1 MQTAVERLA
10 LMPAAATEPTAARWP
25 RLAFLAALGLAALNG
40 PAAQAQQPAQLL
52 NQAQQQFPGQP
63 AVFLD
68 YRQDVLLELRGD
80 SLTVS
85 ARHHHDMLHTAEGT
99 AAYASD
105 RVFSSHFSRLQKIEA
120 RTLVPNGTSYRTQKV
135 QQFHEQ
141 FEVRPGIFFD
151 DVRATRFTYPSVQP
165 GARTVSDYTIRLR
178 DARFLQP
185 FYFAT
190 GVPVRHAELTVTAPK
205 TVKLNYKLFGAEGAN
220 VQFSKEEKGSTVV
233 YRWTADNLP
242 APPTDDEAPD
252 DAWYLP
258 HVVYFVEEAPLA
270 GKPQRMLSGVPELY
284 TLYRSFVKDL
294 DQPAAAP
301 QLKHLV
307 DSLTAKAATPD
318 DKARNIYHWVQDHVR
333 YIAFEQGM
341 RGFVPHAPALV
352 YTRRYG
358 DCKDMA
364 SLTHGMLQLAGLNS
378 HLAWIGTRDLPYRYS
393 ELATPGVD
401 NHMIAVY
408 ERPGGELVF
417 LDATDPYNPFGLPT
431 AMIQGKEAL
440 IGLDKEHSR
449 VAEVPVVAREQNA
462 RTDATKLT
470 LDGTSLRGS
479 GQLALAG
486 YARNRATAALRGA
499 DQLTQQRTVRSM
511 LERGSNKFFVDK
523 YTVGGLGESEK
534 PLTLDYQFHL
544 DDYVQRADD
553 ELYVNLN
560 LERELINDKI
570 DLERRRLPRAN
581 DYCRRTRQ
589 QTEFE
594 IPAGYDLS
602 HLPANVQADD
612 PVAGFRISYRREGNK
627 VVQDK
632 EVYVNYLLLEPK
644 QFAAYNKVVGQLSE
658 AYRDALILKRKPL

>member
-1 MQTAVERLA
+1 MGADGELIA
-10 LMPAAATEPTAARWP
+10 LMAEEKPRSARWCQVV
-25 RLAFLAALGLAALNG
+25 FLAALGLAALSG
-40 PAAQAQQPAQLL
+40 PAARAQQPAQLL
-52 NQAQQQFPGQP
+52 AQVQQQFPGQP

-68 YRQDVLLELRGD
+68 YRQDVTLELRGD
-80 SLTVS
+80 SLAVQ
-85 ARHHHDMLHTAEGT
+85 ARHHHDLLHAAEGT

-105 RVFSSHFSRLQKIEA
+105 RVFSSHFSKLQKIEA
-120 RTLVPNGTSYRTQKV
+120 KTLVPNGTSYRTQKV

-141 FEVRPGIFFD
+141 FEIRPGIFFD
-151 DVRATRFTYPSVQP
+151 DVRATNFTYPNVGL
-165 GARTVSDYTIRLR
+165 GARTISDYTLKFR

-190 GVPVRHAELTVTAPK
+190 GVPVRHAELTVTAPRA
-205 TVKLNYKLFGAEGAN
+205 VKLSYRLFGTEQAN
-220 VQFSKEEKGSTVV
+220 VQFTKEEKGSVVV

-242 APPTDDEAPD
+242 APPTDSEAPE

-258 HVVYFVEEAPLA
+258 HVVYFVEEAPVA
-270 GKPQRMLSGVPELY
+270 GKPQKLLSGVPELY

-294 DQPAAAP
+294 DQLAPAP

-318 DKARNIYHWVQDHVR
+318 EKARNIYHWVQDHVR

-364 SLTHGMLQLAGLNS
+364 SLTHGMLQLAGLKS

-408 ERPGGELVF
+408 ERAGGELVY
-417 LDATDPYNPFGLPT
+417 LDATDPYNAFGLPT

-440 IGLDKEHSR
+440 IGLDKDNSR
-449 VAEVPVVAREQNA
+449 VATVPVVGQEQNA

-486 YARNRATAALRGA
+486 YARNRVTATLRGA
-499 DQLTQQRTVRSM
+499 DLTTQQRTVRSV
-511 LERGSNKFFVDK
+511 LERGSNKFFVDQ

-534 PLTLDYQFHL
+534 PLTVDYQFHL
-544 DDYVQRADD
+544 EDYVQRVDD

-560 LERELINDKI
+560 LERELTNDQI
-570 DLERRRLPRAN
+570 DLARRRLPRAN
-581 DYCRRTRQ
+581 EYCRRSRQ

-612 PVAGFRISYRREGNK
+612 AVAGFRISYRREGNK

>member
-1 MQTAVERLA
+1 MAASNWQRTALV
-10 LMPAAATEPTAARWP
+10 
-25 RLAFLAALGLAALNG
+25 AALGLSVCSART
-40 PAAQAQQPAQLL
+40 AQAQQPAQLL
-52 NQAQQQFPGQP
+52 AEARQQFPGQP

-80 SLTVS
+80 SLVVS
-85 ARHHHDMLHTAEGT
+85 ARHHRDLLHVAQGT
-99 AAYASD
+99 GAYAAD

-120 RTLVPNGTSYRTQKV
+120 RTMVPAGSSYRAQKV

-141 FEVRPGIFFD
+141 FEIRPGIFFD
-151 DVRATRFTYPSVQP
+151 DVRATNFTYPNVGP
-165 GARTVSDYTIRLR
+165 GARTISDYTLKFR

-190 GVPVRHAELTVTAPK
+190 GVPVRHAELTVTAPRA
-205 TVKLNYKLFGAEGAN
+205 VKLNYKLFGADGAN
-220 VQFSKEEKGSTVV
+220 VQFSKEEKGGTVV
-233 YRWTADNLP
+233 YRWVADNLP
-242 APPTDDEAPD
+242 APPTDADAPD

-270 GKPQRMLSGVPELY
+270 GKPQRLLSGVPELY

-294 DQPAAAP
+294 DQPAPAP
-301 QLKHLV
+301 VLQHLV

-341 RGFVPHAPALV
+341 RGFVPHAPAAV

-364 SLTHGMLQLAGLNS
+364 SLTHGMLQLAGLKS

-462 RTDATKLT
+462 RTDATRLS

-486 YARNRATAALRGA
+486 YARGRITATLRGA
-499 DQLTQQRTVRSM
+499 DQTTQQRTVRSV

-523 YTVGGLGESEK
+523 YTVGGLAEAEK
-534 PLTLDYQFHL
+534 PLTVDYQFHL
-544 DDYVQRADD
+544 DDYVQRAGD

-560 LERELINDKI
+560 LERELTNDQI
-570 DLERRRLPRAN
+570 DLTRRRLPRAN
-581 DYCRRTRQ
+581 EYCRRSSQ
-589 QTEFE
+589 LTEFE

-612 PVAGFRISYRREGNK
+612 AVAGFRISYRREGNK

>member
-1 MQTAVERLA
+1 METDVER
-10 LMPAAATEPTAARWP
+10 MTRRPGTMSDTAR
-25 RLAFLAALGLAALNG
+25 RLGFGAALGLAALTA
-40 PAAQAQQPAQLL
+40 PAAHAQQPAQLL
-52 NQAQQQFPGQP
+52 SQVQQQFPGQP
-63 AVFLD
+63 VVFLD

-85 ARHHHDMLHTAEGT
+85 ARHHHDLLHAAEGT
-99 AAYASD
+99 AGYASD
-105 RVFSSHFSRLQKIEA
+105 RVFSSHFSKLQKIEA
-120 RTLVPNGTSYRTQKV
+120 RTMVPNGTSYRTQKV

-151 DVRATRFTYPSVQP
+151 DVRATRFTYPSVGP
-165 GARTVSDYTIRLR
+165 GARTVSDYTLKFR

-205 TVKLNYKLFGAEGAN
+205 AVKLNYKLFGAEVAN
-220 VQFSKEEKGSTVV
+220 VQFTKEEKGSTVV

-242 APPTDDEAPD
+242 APPSDDDAPD

-258 HVVYFVEEAPLA
+258 HVVYFVEEVPLA

-294 DQPAAAP
+294 DQPAPAP

-341 RGFVPHAPALV
+341 RGFVPHAPELV

-364 SLTHGMLQLAGLNS
+364 SLTHGLLQLAGLNS

-486 YARNRATAALRGA
+486 YARNRATAALRSA

-523 YTVGGLGESEK
+523 YTVGGLAESEK
-534 PLTLDYQFHL
+534 PLTVDYQFHL

-560 LERELINDKI
+560 LERELTNDQI
-570 DLERRRLPRAN
+570 DVARRRLPRAN
-581 DYCRRTRQ
+581 EYCRRSRQ

-612 PVAGFRISYRREGNK
+612 AVAGFRISYRREGNK

>member
-1 MQTAVERLA
+1 MAVRRL
-10 LMPAAATEPTAARWP
+10 T
-25 RLAFLAALGLAALNG
+25 FLTALGLAALNG
-40 PAAQAQQPAQLL
+40 PTARAQQPAQLL
-52 NQAQQQFPGQP
+52 AQAKEQFPGQP
-63 AVFLD
+63 AVFLE
-68 YRQDVLLELRGD
+68 YRQDVTLELRGD
-80 SLTVS
+80 SLVVVG
-85 ARHHHDMLHTAEGT
+85 RHHHDLLHVAEGT
-99 AAYASD
+99 GAYAAD
-105 RVFSSHFSRLQKIEA
+105 RVFSSHFSKLQKIEA
-120 RTLVPNGTSYRTQKV
+120 KTLVPNGTSYRTQKV
-135 QQFHEQ
+135 QHFQDQ

-151 DVRATRFTYPSVQP
+151 DVRTTRFTYPNVGP
-165 GARTVSDYTIRLR
+165 GARTISDYALRFR

-190 GVPVRHAELTVTAPK
+190 GVPVRHAELTVTAPRA
-205 TVKLNYKLFGAEGAN
+205 VKLSYKLFGAEQAK

-233 YRWTADNLP
+233 YRWSADNLP
-242 APPTDDEAPD
+242 APPTDDEAPE

-258 HVVYFVEEAPLA
+258 HVVYFVEEVPAA
-270 GKPQRMLSGVPELY
+270 KGPQRMLSGVPELY

-294 DQPAAAP
+294 DQPAPAP
-301 QLKHLV
+301 VLKHLV
-307 DSLTAKAATPD
+307 DSLTATAKTPD
-318 DKARNIYHWVQDHVR
+318 DKARNIYHWVQEHVR

-341 RGFVPHAPALV
+341 RGFVPHAPAAV

-408 ERPGGELVF
+408 ERPGGELVY

-440 IGLDKEHSR
+440 IGLDKERSR
-449 VAEVPVVAREQNA
+449 VAEVPVVTREQNT
-462 RTDATKLT
+462 RRDATKLT
-470 LDGTSLRGS
+470 LDGTALRGS
-479 GQLALAG
+479 GQLSLAG
-486 YARNRATAALRGA
+486 YARGRATAALRGA
-499 DQLTQQRTVRSM
+499 DQTAQQRTVRSM

-523 YTVGGLGESEK
+523 YTVGGLAEAEQ
-534 PLTLDYQFHL
+534 PLTVDYQFHL
-544 DDYVQRADD
+544 EDYVQRIDD

-560 LERELINDKI
+560 LERELTNDRI
-570 DLERRRLPRAN
+570 DVQRRRLPRAN
-581 DYCRRTRQ
+581 EYRRHSRQ

-632 EVYVNYLLLEPK
+632 EVYVNYLLLEPG
-644 QFAAYNKVVGQLSE
+644 QFAAYNKVVDQLSE

>member
-1 MQTAVERLA
+1 MAANNRRATAWL
-10 LMPAAATEPTAARWP
+10 AAAALLTA
-25 RLAFLAALGLAALNG
+25 GLAQ
-40 PAAQAQQPAQLL
+40 PARAQQPAQLL
-52 NQAQQQFPGQP
+52 SQVQQQFPGQP
-63 AVFLD
+63 VVFLD
-68 YRQDVLLELRGD
+68 YRQDVTLEVRGD
-80 SLTVS
+80 SLVVQ
-85 ARHHHDMLHTAEGT
+85 ARHHRDLLHAAEGT
-99 AAYASD
+99 GGYASD
-105 RVFSSHFSRLQKIEA
+105 RVFSSHFSKLAKIEA
-120 RTLVPNGTSYRTQKV
+120 KTLVPNGTSYRTQKV
-135 QQFHEQ
+135 QQFQDQ

-151 DVRATRFTYPSVQP
+151 DVRATRFTFPNVGP
-165 GARTVSDYTIRLR
+165 GARTVSDYTLKFR

-185 FYFAT
+185 FYFAS
-190 GVPVRHAELTVTAPK
+190 GVPVRHAELTVTAPRA
-205 TVKLNYKLFGAEGAN
+205 VRLSYKLFGTEQTN

-233 YRWTADNLP
+233 YRWVADNLP
-242 APPTDDEAPD
+242 APPTDSEAPE

-258 HVVYFVEEAPLA
+258 HVVYFVEEAPVA
-270 GKPQRMLSGVPELY
+270 GKPQKMLSGVPELY

-294 DQPAAAP
+294 DQPTPAP
-301 QLKHLV
+301 VLKHLV
-307 DSLTAKAATPD
+307 DSLTAKASTPD
-318 DKARNIYHWVQDHVR
+318 EKARNIYHWVQDHVR

-408 ERPGGELVF
+408 ERAGGELVF

-431 AMIQGKEAL
+431 SMIQGKEAL

-449 VAEVPVVAREQNA
+449 VATVPVVAREQNA

-470 LDGTSLRGS
+470 LDGNGLRGS
-479 GQLALAG
+479 GKLALAG
-486 YARNRATAALRGA
+486 YARSRATAALRGA
-499 DQLTQQRTVRSM
+499 DKLTQERTVRSV
-511 LERGSNKFFVDK
+511 LERGSNKFFVDN
-523 YTVGGLGESEK
+523 YTVGGLAESEA
-534 PLTLDYQFHL
+534 PLTVDYQFHL
-544 DDYVQRADD
+544 EDYVQRAGD

-560 LERELINDKI
+560 LERELTNDQI
-570 DLERRRLPRAN
+570 DVARRRLPRAN
-581 DYCRRTRQ
+581 DYCRRSRQ

-644 QFAAYNKVVGQLSE
+644 QFAAYNRVVDQLSE